1 MNDSTQE
8 VKVALNEMSAGN
20 KAILQEIK
28 NLQNATLIMKD
39 SVSEMSI
46 GARRINATGAT
57 LSNVAEEMSNS
68 IDKIGNQIVL
78 FKV

>member
-28 NLQNATLIMKD
+28 NLWSKKRDCPISPVMLN
-39 SVSEMSI
+39 
-46 GARRINATGAT
+46 
-57 LSNVAEEMSNS
+57 
-68 IDKIGNQIVL
+68 L
-78 FKV
+78 FQHPHYI

>member
-46 GARRINATGAT
+46 GARRINETRDT

-68 IDKIGNQIVL
+68 IDKIGNQNDL

>member
-46 GARRINATGAT
+46 GARRINETRAT

-68 IDKIGNQIVL
+68 IDKIGNQNDL